1 VISVVSVVVTTALV
15 LFLLL
20 KDDLL
25 DEPVDERP
33 VVGWGAADVYY
44 GKVIISKQLSL
55 QHLRS
60 QTGNKSKKRTWNEK
74 KVIENGEQ
82 IGEGVRVRQPHLYQ
96 PEHLVHA

>member
-1 VISVVSVVVTTALV
+1 VISVISVIVTTALV

-44 GKVIISKQLSL
+44 GNQQTIISSAP
-55 QHLRS
+55 
-60 QTGNKSKKRTWNEK
+60 
-74 KVIENGEQ
+74 KVPVGI
-82 IGEGVRVRQPHLYQ
+82 RVRNELGMSRR
-96 PEHLVHA
+96 